1 MNEILVDRE
10 ELQRQK
16 ILKRVPCGR
25 MEATRNGK
33 EEMVFPAVDCDLKCD
48 TCGWN
53 PVISFQ
59 RKEKVRAELAKRKKL
74 AKARK

>member
-1 MNEILVDRE
+1 MNEIPVDRK
-10 ELQRQK
+10 ELQLQK
-16 ILKRVPCGR
+16 VLKRAPCGH
-25 MEATRNGK
+25 MEATPGGK
-33 EEMVFPAVDCDLKCD
+33 EVMVFPAVDCDLKCE

-59 RKEKVRAELAKRKKL
+59 RKEKIRAELAKREKR